1 MKTSI
6 TKFFVAAVFLAMI
19 VIVNTGCPH
28 SAQKTTRP
36 APNDSTQGSPPK

>member
-6 TKFFVAAVFLAMI
+6 SKFLVAAVFLAMI

-28 SAQKTTRP
+28 SAQKTSTP
-36 APNDSTQGSPPK
+36 TNDSTAGSPPK